1 MLIFKV
7 TEHLS
12 FSPLI
17 SSPSHS
23 MTISHIPV
31 CHQLCLTAIFVHPA
45 PPHLHTSFP
54 HQLLRFFLLSL
65 TLCLRGC
72 TRTSFLSAHVQFPKT
87 RDEDR
92 GLRGLRKEATKQ
104 ISCFLAPSYLQWKW
118 TGLENSQRSDSFKG
132 TSYPCPA
139 AWPMPVP
146 APSPAG
152 TRLPWTTQTLPNS
165 QGMSLVTVSPG
176 CFHAIHRLPPRQ
188 KHSFPQHSQNL
199 EKLYLFK
206 CRSEK
211 E

>member
-104 ISCFLAPSYLQWKW
+104 ISCFFSPLLLAVEVNRFRKQSKEWFLQGNILPLPSSLAHACA
-118 TGLENSQRSDSFKG
+118 SSI
-132 TSYPCPA
+132 TSRDQVA
-139 AWPMPVP
+139 LNNAD
-146 APSPAG
+146 PS
-152 TRLPWTTQTLPNS
+152 S
-165 QGMSLVTVSPG
+165 
-176 CFHAIHRLPPRQ
+176 
-188 KHSFPQHSQNL
+188 
-199 EKLYLFK
+199 
-206 CRSEK
+206 
-211 E
+211 